1 MGSLEEQLA
10 RQRER
15 SAAKR
20 SPEVNAIVEAGLAHV
35 RSSGVVDRALHQ
47 GSRAP
52 DFALRNAG
60 GEVIRLGDLLGRS
73 AVVLAFYRGSW

>member
-1 MGSLEEQLA
+1 MGSLEEQLT

-20 SPEVNAIVEAGLAHV
+20 PPEVSAIVEAGLAYV
-35 RSSGVVDRALHQ
+35 RSSGVVERALHE
-47 GSRAP
+47 GARAP
-52 DFALRNAG
+52 DFTLPNVR
-60 GEVIRLGDLLGRS
+60 GEEIRLGDLLGRT

>member
-1 MGSLEEQLA
+1 MGPLEEQLT

-20 SPEVNAIVEAGLAHV
+20 PPEVRAIVDAGVAHV
-35 RSSGVVDRALHQ
+35 RSSGVVERALRR
-47 GSRAP
+47 GATAP
-52 DFALRNAG
+52 DFALQNVRG
-60 GEVIRLGDLLGRS
+60 DEVRLGDLLGRA